1 MLSFTFRNKT
11 KMEIIK
17 LILTFLFGIFMI
29 GNGMYHFSKPD
40 TYFPFIPN
48 FLPKEAINYLVAL
61 IEILVGMSVFIPQTR
76 QFGVLIILIM
86 MIAFLPIHI
95 IDAFRQNP
103 LIGTKQ
109 IAFQRLGLQL
119 IFVLWAWY
127 IHRT

>member
-1 MLSFTFRNKT
+1 MLSVTFRNK

-48 FLPKEAINYLVAL
+48 FLPKETINYLVAVV
-61 IEILVGMSVFIPQTR
+61 EILVGISVFIPQTR
-76 QFGVLIILIM
+76 QLGILIILIM
-86 MIAFLPIHI
+86 MIAFLPIHL
-95 IDAFRQNP
+95 IDTFRQSP

-109 IAFQRLGLQL
+109 VAYQRLGLQL
-119 IFVLWAWY
+119 IFVLWAWFVN
-127 IHRT
+127 RN

>member
-1 MLSFTFRNKT
+1 
-11 KMEIIK
+11 MEIIK
-17 LILTFLFGIFMI
+17 LIFTFLFGIFMI
-29 GNGMYHFSKPD
+29 ANGMYHFSKPD

-48 FLPKEAINYLVAL
+48 VLPKEAINYLVAVL
-61 IEILVGMSVFIPQTR
+61 EILVGISVFIPQTR
-76 QFGVLIILIM
+76 HFGTLIILIM

-109 IAFQRLGLQL
+109 VAFERLGLQIVFL
-119 IFVLWAWY
+119 LWAWF

>member
-1 MLSFTFRNKT
+1 VLSVTFGNKT

-17 LILTFLFGIFMI
+17 LILTFLFGIFML
-29 GNGMYHFSKPD
+29 GNGMYHFSKPE

-48 FLPKEAINYLVAL
+48 FLPKATINYLVAV
-61 IEILVGMSVFIPQTR
+61 IEILVGISVFIPQTR
-76 QFGVLIILIM
+76 HFGGLIILIM

-95 IDAFRQNP
+95 IDTFRQNP

-119 IFVLWAWY
+119 VFVLWAWF
-127 IHRT
+127 INRN